1 MKLATTILTVSLL
14 ATGAAFA
21 QTATPAAP
29 KEPELSVTTK
39 DVFTAPAG
47 TDAGTV
53 GSIQPKDGQILASSF
68 VGESVYES
76 EKADAATVGKVSD
89 LVFATDGRI
98 EAIVVGVGGFLG
110 VGEKDVAVSP
120 DQLKAAI
127 RSDGKTWLIMK
138 ASKDQLN
145 AAPAFDRS
153 KLADAASGTTGAGS
167 GAPAAPAPAPAQ

>member
-1 MKLATTILTVSLL
+1 MKLAIPILTVSLV
-14 ATGAAFA
+14 AAGSALA

-39 DVFTAPAG
+39 DVFSAPVG
-47 TDAGTV
+47 TDAGSV
-53 GSIQPKDGQILASSF
+53 GSIQPKEGQVLASAF
-68 VGESVYES
+68 MGETVYEN

-89 LVFATDGRI
+89 LVLAPDGKI

-120 DQLKAAI
+120 DQLKAAV

-153 KLADAASGTTGAGS
+153 KLADAASGATGAGS
-167 GAPAAPAPAPAQ
+167 GAAPAPAQ